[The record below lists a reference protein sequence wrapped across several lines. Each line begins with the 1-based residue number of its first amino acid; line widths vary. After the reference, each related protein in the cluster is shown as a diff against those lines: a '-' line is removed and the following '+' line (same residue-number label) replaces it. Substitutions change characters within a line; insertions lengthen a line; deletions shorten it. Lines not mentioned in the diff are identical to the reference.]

1 LRSSLFTIIGILFL
15 DQFIKIWIK
24 TSYALHSEIGSL
36 GFIKFQFI
44 ENPGMAFGL
53 TIGGEDAVWGK
64 LSLSIFRLIAV
75 VFIGFY
81 IRRLIRT
88 KANKYFI
95 ICISLIFAGALGN
108 ILDSAFYGILFS
120 ESMYYSIGDGISQFL
135 PEGGGY
141 APFMMGKVV
150 DMIHFQFYWPEF
162 MPFALGGNEVFP
174 PIFNI
179 ADASISTAFFI
190 IIIFYK
196 KIVRDQD
203 FKFSNKKIV

>member
-1 LRSSLFTIIGILFL
+1 MRASLITIISVLCL
-15 DQFIKIWIK
+15 DQIIKIWIK

-36 GFIKFQFI
+36 GFIKLQFI

-64 LSLSIFRLIAV
+64 LILSTFRIIAVIFIAFYIKRLIKS
-75 VFIGFY
+75 
-81 IRRLIRT
+81 

-95 ICISLIFAGALGN
+95 ICVSLIFAGALGN
-108 ILDSAFYGILFS
+108 ILDSAFYGMLFS
-120 ESMYYSIGDGISQFL
+120 ESMYYPAGISEFL
-135 PEGGGY
+135 PVEGGY

-162 MPFALGGNEVFP
+162 IPFGLGGNEVFP
-174 PIFNI
+174 PVFNI
-179 ADASISTAFFI
+179 ADASISTAFVT

-196 KIVRDQD
+196 KIVRDDD
-203 FKFSNKKIV
+203 FKFFKK

>member
-1 LRSSLFTIIGILFL
+1 LRSSLITIISVLCL
-15 DQFIKIWIK
+15 DQIIKIWIK

-64 LSLSIFRLIAV
+64 LILSTFRIIAVIFIAFYIKRLIKS
-75 VFIGFY
+75 
-81 IRRLIRT
+81 
-88 KANKYFI
+88 KANKYFV
-95 ICISLIFAGALGN
+95 ICVSLIFAGALGN

-120 ESMYYSIGDGISQFL
+120 ESMYYPAGIAEFL
-135 PEGGGY
+135 PSEGGY

-150 DMIHFQFYWPEF
+150 DMIHFQFYWPQF
-162 MPFALGGNEVFP
+162 IPFGLGGNEVFP
-174 PIFNI
+174 PVFNI
-179 ADASISTAFFI
+179 ADASISIAFVT

-196 KIVRDQD
+196 KIVRDD
-203 FKFSNKKIV
+203 DLKFFKK